1 MNRVEELEKRL
12 VDEDFDRAELNQIMD
27 FCFKRLK
34 QIGHTQRK
42 NEKEID
48 RMFGLNPE

>member
-1 MNRVEELEKRL
+1 MNRVDELNKRL

-34 QIGHTQRK
+34 QIGYTQRK
-42 NEKEID
+42 NYADID
-48 RMFGLNPE
+48 KMFGINPE